1 MEFDRNDIAEMQ
13 EAFGEPAPIKVDG
26 QPILAAIGP
35 IRQEL
40 DEMEGLTVERFTICA
55 HERDLDVV
63 DGQEIEVDGKRWMVA
78 AGIRS
83 KAVVRAMGI
92 IKIGLKRYL
101 H

>member
-1 MEFDRNDIAEMQ
+1 MELP
-13 EAFGEPAPIKVDG
+13 GETTEIRVDG
-26 QPILAAIGP
+26 QPILAAVGP
-35 IRQEL
+35 VRQEL
-40 DEMEGLTVERFTICA
+40 DDIEGLTVERFTICA
-55 HERDLDVV
+55 RQQDLDVV

-78 AGIRS
+78 AGIGS